1 MKVNASAPWHK
12 ESFNRFIKER
22 LPELL
27 TERLPLA
34 GYHVESTGTYTCK
47 VHVTTGRDEGTVE
60 IEYPDVPQPDDEGR
74 FEIEGRCRVVV
85 PMASQEELDKAD
97 VLCVGEQLYAFIE
110 ARLGEVPQDML
121 WDEPL
126 ARAWL
131 PLDKWVN
138 EFLRDGV
145 EWHGGQST
153 AQDLD
158 QTNWLSV
165 RAHLRRLVVL
175 NRERVFTPGHFG
187 RTCPLETPE
196 GPNIGRILSV
206 ASGAEIRD
214 GKLVIVDERPEATLG
229 LSALMVPFLE
239 HNDANRQLMGCNMM
253 RQWQVP
259 LEPEPALVQ
268 SGYEPD
274 EPGFW
279 CGVNLLTAFVSWGV
293 DTYEDGIVISE
304 SAAKRFKFEHPVESG
319 DKISNRHGTKG
330 VIGRIL
336 PDDEMPH
343 LDDDTPVELAFSFV
357 GCHTR
362 RNFGQIREAIMGRVA
377 RAEGRPA
384 IVPPFR
390 APGAEEIRERLV
402 RARLPESGM
411 EILTLGRNG
420 KPLLRPSTAGW
431 VYWGRIKHDVR
442 NIIHASVSGR
452 PQVQGEL
459 EYLALREAG
468 AFENVL
474 ETFNTRSAL
483 RGDAETLAERVSAG
497 PVEQAAAPTP
507 AFAELVKRLRAA
519 GIRAGLDGETV
530 IFECAPPDGAT
541 LELARPV
548 PHPWLHSELGEVGVV
563 EESPAYRA
571 LAEANA
577 RAERLA
583 ASDAPESLRRK
594 AVEQLERRVKEF
606 FDMLV
611 RPEHVWFSGST
622 YVAFWLG
629 ATVGPNRVLFSGRS
643 VIAPGAALKI
653 DQLGVPDQIAWELFG
668 PLAARE
674 LGTSGEVDA
683 RSERAAQVLD
693 SIMARSW
700 VILNRAPTILPTNLL
715 GFHPVRVP
723 ERVVR
728 IHPLICAAMNADF
741 DGDQAVVLLPVTEAG
756 QREVGERLSV
766 AAHLR
771 RDPALIRWFCPSHA
785 TLWGLASLSLTAEG
799 REKISEAAGI
809 EVAAPE
815 SFVTRSSV
823 VDAVQAVLQ
832 RDGVDEALEALD
844 RLMRLGF
851 EVALESG
858 ASMNPF
864 IGASLERPPEPAC
877 DDPDAWNAHAEEI
890 AERIA
895 SRTDFADDDF
905 GAQLLAVK
913 SGARGGI
920 RHLARLLGSPGAV
933 HDIHGEPVAFRHGF
947 SDGLSPTEMFAHV
960 VGAREGLARMARD
973 VAQSLRAAY
982 GAKKPVGPQGFHV
995 LARAMRA
1002 TRPGIVFAR
1011 AAVTGEADPLT
1022 DLDSRLFVGLLP
1034 LGLKRG

>member
-1 MKVNASAPWHK
+1 MNVNAAAPWHK

-34 GYHVESTGTYTCK
+34 GYHVESKGTYTCT
-47 VHVTTGRDEGTVE
+47 VHVTTGRDDGTVE
-60 IEYPDVPQPDDEGR
+60 VEYPDIPQPDDEGR

-97 VLCVGEQLYAFIE
+97 VSCVGEQLYDFIE
-110 ARLGEVPQDML
+110 ARLGETPQDVP
-121 WDEPL
+121 WDESL

-138 EFLRDGV
+138 EFLQGGGV
-145 EWHGGQST
+145 RHGRLST
-153 AQDLD
+153 VQDLG
-158 QTNWLSV
+158 QINWLSV
-165 RAHLRRLVVL
+165 HTHLRRILVRD
-175 NRERVFTPGHFG
+175 RERVFTPGHFG
-187 RTCPLETPE
+187 RTCPFETPE
-196 GPNIGRILSV
+196 GPYIGRILSV
-206 ASGAEIRD
+206 ANGAGIRD
-214 GKLVIVDERPEATLG
+214 GKLVVNDARPEATLG

-304 SAAKRFKFEHPVESG
+304 SAAKRFKFEHPVQPG

-330 VIGRIL
+330 VISRIL

-343 LDDDTPVELAFSFV
+343 LDDGTPVELAFSFV

-362 RNFGQIREAIMGRVA
+362 RNFGQIREAVVGRVA
-377 RAEGRPA
+377 RADETPSV
-384 IVPPFR
+384 VPPFH
-390 APGAEEIRERLV
+390 APSGKEIRERLV
-402 RARLPESGM
+402 KAGLPESGM

-420 KPLLRPSTAGW
+420 KPLSRASTVGW
-431 VYWGRIKHDVR
+431 VYWGRTGHDVR
-442 NIIHASVSGR
+442 DKIHASVSGR
-452 PQVQGEL
+452 PQVQAEL

-468 AFENVL
+468 AFENIL
-474 ETFNTRSAL
+474 ETFNTRSTL
-483 RGDAETLAERVSAG
+483 RGDAEALAGRVAAG
-497 PVEQAAAPTP
+497 PVGQAGAPTP
-507 AFAELVKRLRAA
+507 AFAELLKRLRAA
-519 GIRAGLDGETV
+519 GIRAELDGEKV

-548 PHPWLHSELGEVGVV
+548 RHPWLHGELSEVGVL
-563 EESPAYRA
+563 EKGPAYRA

-583 ASDAPESLRRK
+583 ASDAPENLCRK
-594 AVEQLERRVKEF
+594 AFAQLERRVKEF
-606 FDMLV
+606 FDVLV

-643 VIAPGAALKI
+643 VIAPGATLKI

-668 PLAARE
+668 PLVTRETGKRDEVEAR
-674 LGTSGEVDA
+674 G
-683 RSERAAQVLD
+683 ERAARVLD

-700 VILNRAPTILPTNLL
+700 VILNRAPTIMPTNLL

-723 ERVVR
+723 EQVIR

-799 REKISEAAGI
+799 RERVSEVAGI

-815 SFVTRSSV
+815 GFVTRSSV
-823 VDAVQAVLQ
+823 VDAMQAVLD
-832 RDGVDEALEALD
+832 RDGVDQALEALD

-851 EVALESG
+851 QVALESG

-864 IGASLERPPEPAC
+864 IGASLERPAEPAC
-877 DDPDAWNAHAEEI
+877 DDPEAWNAHAEEI

-913 SGARGGI
+913 SGARGSI
-920 RHLARLLGSPGAV
+920 LHLARLLGSPGAV
-933 HDIHGEPVAFRHGF
+933 PDVHGEPVAFRHGF
-947 SDGLSPTEMFAHV
+947 SDGLSPREMFAHV
-960 VGAREGLARMARD
+960 VGAREGLAGMARD
-973 VAQSLRAAY
+973 VAESLRAAY
-982 GAKKPVGPQGFHV
+982 GTKKPADPRGFHV

-1002 TRPGIVFAR
+1002 KRPGIVFAR
-1011 AAVTGEADPLT
+1011 AAATGEVDPLT
-1022 DLDSRLFVGLLP
+1022 DIDSRLFVGLLP
-1034 LGLKRG
+1034 